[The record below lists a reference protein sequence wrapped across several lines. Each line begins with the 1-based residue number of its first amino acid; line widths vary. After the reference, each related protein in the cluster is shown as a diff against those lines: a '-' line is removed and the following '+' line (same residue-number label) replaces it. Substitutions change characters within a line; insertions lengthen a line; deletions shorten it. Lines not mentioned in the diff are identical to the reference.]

1 MHGFYILFRH
11 YLTIFYSRMNNDLKR
26 LSCLPWISRENLQ
39 RVLYNDRQWAS
50 KKLSFI
56 ALTTVFVVI
65 PTSSQAAS
73 LIGDRTDLQA
83 NDQVD
88 WSSVGVTSTF
98 KVLPNNFSVTSE
110 QGLKLNVQIPP
121 ALGSQITPPV
131 VFQTLPASPGIL
143 GSFATGVPTNF
154 AKGDFILF
162 TGNEPG
168 TFPPNGNSGPLTIAF
183 EQPVLSAGAQ
193 IAVNGTPNFVGSI
206 AAFDNNDTLLGS
218 FSIPGTSSQ
227 ALDNYAQFLGISSD
241 TADISKLVFS
251 TSAENRA
258 FGINTLSIQAKPVPE
273 PDSSVA
279 LALGAIWLGLVAIR
293 GTGFGLLAIKG
304 KRKT

>member
-1 MHGFYILFRH
+1 M
-11 YLTIFYSRMNNDLKR
+11 IFHLLSMTTCLKR
-26 LSCLPWISRENLQ
+26 LSCLPCISTEAPKW
-39 RVLYNDRQWAS
+39 VLYAQQGSSR
-50 KKLSFI
+50 KLSLATKVTLT
-56 ALTTVFVVI
+56 ALFVVI

-73 LIGDRTDLQA
+73 LSLISDRADLQV
-83 NDQVD
+83 NDRVD
-88 WSSVGVTSTF
+88 WSSLGITSAF
-98 KVLPNNFSVTSE
+98 KVLPNNFSATSE
-110 QGLKLNVQIPP
+110 QGLKLNVQIPQAISP
-121 ALGSQITPPV
+121 KITPPV
-131 VFQTLPASPGIL
+131 VFQTLPASPNIP
-143 GSFATGVPTNF
+143 GSFSTGVPTNF

-193 IAVNGTPNFVGSI
+193 IAVSGTPNFVGSI

-227 ALDNYAQFLGISSD
+227 ALDNSAQFLGISSN
-241 TADISKLVFS
+241 TADLSKLVFS
-251 TSAENRA
+251 TSADERA

-273 PDSSVA
+273 PSSSIAMMGVA
-279 LALGAIWLGLVAIR
+279 CFA
-293 GTGFGLLAIKG
+293 LLAIKE

>member
-1 MHGFYILFRH
+1 
-11 YLTIFYSRMNNDLKR
+11 MNYYLKR
-26 LSCLPWISRENLQ
+26 LSCLPWISRENLKSF
-39 RVLYNDRQWAS
+39 LNNNRQCARR
-50 KKLSFI
+50 KLSLI
-56 ALTTVFVVI
+56 AVTTVFVVI

-73 LIGDRTDLQA
+73 FIGDRADLQG

-88 WSSVGVTSTF
+88 WSSVGVTSPF
-98 KVLPNNFSVTSE
+98 QVLPNNFSATSE
-110 QGLKLNVQIPP
+110 QGLKLNVQIPQ
-121 ALGSQITPPV
+121 ALSPQITPPV
-131 VFQTLPASPGIL
+131 VFQTLPALPGIAD
-143 GSFATGVPTNF
+143 SFTTGVPTNF
-154 AKGDFILF
+154 AQGDYILF
-162 TGNEPG
+162 TGSTPG
-168 TFPPNGNSGPLTIAF
+168 AFPPIGNSGPLTIAF

-193 IAVNGTPNFVGSI
+193 IAVSGTPNFVGLI

-227 ALDNYAQFLGISSD
+227 ALDNSAQFLGISSD

-273 PDSSVA
+273 PDSSVT

-293 GTGFGLLAIKG
+293 STGFGLLTIKS

>member
-1 MHGFYILFRH
+1 
-11 YLTIFYSRMNNDLKR
+11 MNYYLKR
-26 LSCLPWISRENLQ
+26 LSCLPWISKENLKSF
-39 RVLYNDRQWAS
+39 LHNDRQCARRN
-50 KKLSFI
+50 LSLI
-56 ALTTVFVVI
+56 AAATVFVVI

-73 LIGDRTDLQA
+73 FIGDRADLQA

-88 WSSVGVTSTF
+88 WFSVGVTSTF
-98 KVLPNNFSVTSE
+98 QVLPNDFSATSE
-110 QGLKLNVQIPP
+110 QGLKLNVQIPQ
-121 ALGSQITPPV
+121 ALSPQITPPV
-131 VFQTLPASPGIL
+131 VFQTLPASTGIP

-154 AKGDFILF
+154 AKGDYILF
-162 TGNEPG
+162 IGNEPG
-168 TFPPNGNSGPLTIAF
+168 TFPPNGNPGPLTIAF

-227 ALDNYAQFLGISSD
+227 ALDNSAQFLGISSD
-241 TADISKLVFS
+241 NADISKLVFS

-279 LALGAIWLGLVAIR
+279 MMGVAC
-293 GTGFGLLAIKG
+293 FALLAIKR